1 MITVGIIGTGQI
13 GYDLLLKLLKLN
25 FVKVIAY
32 VGRRPSTKSVPD
44 GVHYSDRSIQ
54 FFIDNP
60 RCCQVVFDCT
70 DAYSAVRNAK
80 VFSEQDMYIIDLTP
94 SNLGINYVPN
104 VSSNFG
110 KHISTVTCGG
120 QASIPLI
127 NYIMGCSAGVK
138 YIEVVSQI
146 SSESAGMATRLN
158 VDKYIHT
165 TEQVIRDVFEI
176 DNVKVILT
184 LNPGSST
191 VMQTS
196 VFVKVDE
203 YNDDGNVESF
213 VKGMNTYVPG
223 YKLTTNP
230 TMMKPGVVFANTKI
244 ISTSE
249 YISSYSGNLDVINCV
264 AIEALKKIYTSEH
277 NAYNSIL
284 DI

>member
-25 FVKVIAY
+25 FVKVTAY
-32 VGRRPSTKSVPD
+32 VGRRPSTKTIPS
-44 GVHYSDRSIQ
+44 GVHYSDESID
-54 FFIDNP
+54 FFKRNP
-60 RCCQVVFDCT
+60 KCCQVVFDCT
-70 DAYSAVRNAK
+70 DAYSAITNSK
-80 VFSEQDMYIIDLTP
+80 VFAEQDIYIIDLTP
-94 SNLGINYVPN
+94 SNLGVNYVPN
-104 VSSNFG
+104 VSSTIS

-127 NYIMGCSAGVK
+127 NYILNCSKGVS

-146 SSESAGMATRLN
+146 SSDSAGMATRIN

-165 TEQVIRDVFEI
+165 TEQVIRDTFGI

-184 LNPGSST
+184 LNPGTNT

-196 VFVKVDE
+196 VFVKLDE
-203 YNDDGNVESF
+203 YKDDGKIESF
-213 VKGMNTYVPG
+213 VESMKTYVSG
-223 YKLTTNP
+223 YKLTTEP
-230 TMMKPGVVFANTKI
+230 SVIKPGVVFANAKI
-244 ISTSE
+244 ISTSD

-264 AIEALKKIYTSEH
+264 AIEALRKIYTNEH
-277 NAYNSIL
+277 NVYNTIL

>member
-13 GYDLLLKLLKLN
+13 GYDLLIKLLKLN
-25 FVKVIAY
+25 FVKVTAY
-32 VGRRPSTKSVPD
+32 VGRRPSTKPIPD
-44 GVHYSDRSIQ
+44 GVRYSDKSIQ

-60 RCCQVVFDCT
+60 RYCQVVFDCT
-70 DAYSAVRNAK
+70 DAYSAVPNAS
-80 VFSEQDMYIIDLTP
+80 VFSEQGMYIIDLTP
-94 SNLGINYVPN
+94 SNIGINYIPN

-127 NYIMGCSAGVK
+127 NYIVNCSKGVT

-146 SSESAGMATRLN
+146 SSESAGMATRIN

-165 TEQVIRDVFEI
+165 TEQVIRDIFGI

-196 VFVKVDE
+196 VFVKVGE
-203 YNDDGNVESF
+203 YTDDGNVDSF
-213 VKGMNTYVPG
+213 VKGVNTYVPG

-230 TMMKPGVVFANTKI
+230 LMIKPGVVFANTKI
-244 ISTSE
+244 IGASD
-249 YISSYSGNLDVINCV
+249 YISSYSGNLDIINCV